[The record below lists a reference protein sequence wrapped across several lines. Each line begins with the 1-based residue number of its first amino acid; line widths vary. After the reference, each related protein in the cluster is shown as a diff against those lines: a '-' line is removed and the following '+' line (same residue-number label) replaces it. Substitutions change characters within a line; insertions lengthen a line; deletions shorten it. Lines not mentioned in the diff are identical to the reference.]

1 MPRRTGCSSAPS
13 SSRRKRPLASATEG
27 ERELLARAA
36 SSWDRALRGYSLSAP
51 QKAALVRSG
60 LEAVDRALGAAPDN
74 YEALICKMLLLR
86 LQASLEADGQGRGLI
101 LAQAE
106 RLLEEAII
114 LQKRAL

>member
-1 MPRRTGCSSAPS
+1 
-13 SSRRKRPLASATEG
+13 
-27 ERELLARAA
+27 
-36 SSWDRALRGYSLSAP
+36 
-51 QKAALVRSG
+51 
-60 LEAVDRALGAAPDN
+60 
-74 YEALICKMLLLR
+74 MLLLR